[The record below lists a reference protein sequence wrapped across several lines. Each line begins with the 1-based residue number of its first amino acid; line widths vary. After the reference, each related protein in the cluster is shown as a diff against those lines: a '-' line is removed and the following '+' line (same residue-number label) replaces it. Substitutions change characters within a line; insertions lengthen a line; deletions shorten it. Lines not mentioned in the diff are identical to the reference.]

1 MHHRSVGLIAFA
13 LVCLCLTACDAKP
26 KWEQYEGGIHV
37 VLKAESKGDTT
48 TDTANTAKIAE
59 MIGARLKELG
69 VKNKIIRTRE
79 DREIVVQLPPCKNPD
94 MVVHLISYPAILA
107 FKLVDEEN
115 PSEGTGN
122 PVPTGD
128 EVLMMK
134 TWNKD
139 TGKLITKPIV
149 VKQQPVLS
157 GDVVSNVRVRKTG
170 SSGGVDEVYVAL
182 EFNSEGAKIFEKV
195 TAENIGRRLAVA
207 VDDTVYSAPVIREK
221 IAGGKASITGGFT
234 VDDAQT
240 LAIVLRVGSF
250 PVRVKVIEHKTLDK
264 RAWLGG
270 T

>member
-1 MHHRSVGLIAFA
+1 MYTRSVGLVA
-13 LVCLCLTACDAKP
+13 LAIVCLCFAACDAKP

-48 TDTANTAKIAE
+48 TDTANTARIAE

-69 VKNKIIRTRE
+69 VKNKIIQTRE
-79 DREIVVQLPPCKNPD
+79 NREVIVQLPPSKNPD

-107 FKLVDEEN
+107 FKFVDEEN
-115 PSEGTGN
+115 PSEGTGKQ
-122 PVPTGD
+122 VPTGD
-128 EVLMMK
+128 EVLTMK
-134 TWNKD
+134 TWDRD
-139 TGKLITKPIV
+139 TGKLITRPIV

-157 GDVVSNVRVRKTG
+157 GDVVSDVRVRTEK
-170 SSGGVDEVYVAL
+170 SSGSGDEVYVAL

-207 VDDTVYSAPVIREK
+207 VDDIVYSAPIIREK
-221 IAGGKASITGGFT
+221 ISGGKASITGGFT
-234 VDDAQT
+234 ADEAQS

-250 PVRVKVIEHKTLDK
+250 PVRVKVIKYKTLDK
-264 RAWLGG
+264 RTWLGG

>member
-1 MHHRSVGLIAFA
+1 
-13 LVCLCLTACDAKP
+13 
-26 KWEQYEGGIHV
+26 
-37 VLKAESKGDTT
+37 
-48 TDTANTAKIAE
+48 
-59 MIGARLKELG
+59 
-69 VKNKIIRTRE
+69 
-79 DREIVVQLPPCKNPD
+79 

-115 PSEGTGN
+115 PSKGTGN
-122 PVPTGD
+122 PVPMGD

-134 TWNKD
+134 TWDKD

-170 SSGGVDEVYVAL
+170 SSGGVDEVYIAL

-234 VDDAQT
+234 VDEAQT